1 MVEGKKVVKYF
12 LKALIYFGLFFVFCY
27 FYMVDQMNDFIRG
40 RRTVSSRFEEAEVL
54 EPPTITICMDIPLK
68 PSVSNQY
75 GFANQYSLIFGNKP
89 NLSNPEKFD
98 LMGYVLN
105 RDYEIQVTTKTW
117 NRVLLREGFND
128 FEGDKYDVMKLKTF
142 FHGICYKIQPLTQLT
157 RVPFQFYF
165 ALKLNESLG
174 ERDQPK
180 AMLIYLTSNDSW
192 HGISTTF
199 WPQYNPAMVKSNF
212 ENKFRVIYLKA
223 IGNVQLYF
231 IL

>member
-1 MVEGKKVVKYF
+1 MVKGKKVVKHF
-12 LKALIYFGLFFVFCY
+12 LKALIYFVLFYVFYY
-27 FYMVDQMNDFIRG
+27 FYMVDQRKNLIRV
-40 RRTVSSRFEEAEVL
+40 RRTGSSRFEEAEVL

-142 FHGICYKIQPLTQLT
+142 FHGICYKIQPLTQLI
-157 RVPFQFYF
+157 RVPFKFYF